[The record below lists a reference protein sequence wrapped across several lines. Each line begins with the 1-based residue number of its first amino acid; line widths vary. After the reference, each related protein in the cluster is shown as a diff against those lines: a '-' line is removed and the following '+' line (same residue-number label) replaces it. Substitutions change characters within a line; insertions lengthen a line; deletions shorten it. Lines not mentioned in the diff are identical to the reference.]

1 MIWRFPPWYRL
12 TPLEVLAPRRERIAA
27 MCAQEGLGGVLLTDA
42 YDVFYAS
49 GTSQQGLVLIPAKG
63 EPLVLMRRHAERA
76 AAESPWPV
84 TPISGLSQAADFLDA
99 ALPPGA
105 RLGLTLDVMP
115 AADYL
120 AWSQRLPG
128 LELIDATRPWL
139 RLKAVK
145 DAWELERM
153 AAAGQLGASIYAALP
168 GLIKPGLSEAELAGE
183 MQRLAMAGGS
193 IDHLRSRHAYHQTY
207 SWHIASGPEGNLPSA
222 MDAPFNGWGLSPAFP
237 LGASHRRFSP
247 GESINVDFGVSLD
260 GYQTDQ
266 TRTYILGPAP
276 AEVREAHACLVQI
289 ETALMDGL
297 VPGAV
302 SGELFRLASEIA
314 AHWGLEG
321 VFLGRPGH
329 KIRFA
334 AHGVGQELGCPPYI
348 LENSPAVVRENE
360 TYALELK
367 MVTSLGPVGLEST
380 VVVRSSGPALNL
392 TPTPSVL
399 TEIPLETA

>member
-1 MIWRFPPWYRL
+1 MSWEFPAWYRL
-12 TPLEVLAPRRERIAA
+12 TPLGVLAPRRERIAA
-27 MCAQEGLGGVLLTDA
+27 MCAQEGLGGMLLTDA

-84 TPISGLSQAADFLDA
+84 TPISGLSQAADFLAA
-99 ALPPGA
+99 ALPSGA

-115 AADYL
+115 AADFL
-120 AWSQRLPG
+120 GWQKRLPG
-128 LELIDATRPWL
+128 LELVEATGPWL
-139 RLKAVK
+139 QLKAVK
-145 DAWELERM
+145 DAWERERM
-153 AAAGQLGASIYAALP
+153 AAAGALGAAIYSALP
-168 GLIKPGLSEAELAGE
+168 GLIRPGQSEAELAGE

-193 IDHLRSRHAYHQTY
+193 IDYLRSRHAYHQTY

-222 MDAPFNGWGLSPAFP
+222 LDAPFNGWGLSPAFP
-237 LGASHRRFSP
+237 LGASPRRFLV
-247 GESINVDFGVSLD
+247 GEPINVDFGVSLD

-266 TRTYILGPAP
+266 TRTFCLGPAP
-276 AEVREAHACLVQI
+276 EEVRQAHACLEEI
-289 ETALMDGL
+289 EAALIDGL

-302 SGELFRLASEIA
+302 SGELFVLATRIA
-314 AHWGLEG
+314 ARWGLG
-321 VFLGRPGH
+321 DGFLGRPGH

-348 LENSPAVVRENE
+348 LENSQAVVRAGE

-367 MVTSLGPVGLEST
+367 MVTRRGPVGLEST
-380 VVVRSSGPALNL
+380 VAVREQGPAMNL
-392 TPTPSVL
+392 TPAPSVL
-399 TEIPLETA
+399 TEIPLETT

>member
-1 MIWRFPPWYRL
+1 MSWEFPSWYHL
-12 TPLEVLAPRRERIAA
+12 TPKEVLAPRRERIAA
-27 MCAQEGLGGVLLTDA
+27 MCAEQGLGGIMLTDA

-49 GTSQQGLVLIPAKG
+49 GTSQQGLVMIPAKG
-63 EPLVLMRRHAERA
+63 EPLVLMRRHFERA

-84 TPISGLSQAADFLDA
+84 TPISGLTQAADFLLA
-99 ALPPGA
+99 ALPSGS

-115 AADYL
+115 AVDYL
-120 AWSQRLPG
+120 GWQKRLPG
-128 LELIDATRPWL
+128 LKMVDATKPWL
-139 RLKAVK
+139 GLKAVK

-153 AAAGQLGASIYAALP
+153 ADAGKLAAGIYAALP
-168 GLIKPGLSEAELAGE
+168 GLIKPGMSEAELAGE
-183 MQRLAMAGGS
+183 MQRMAIGGGS

-237 LGASHRRFSP
+237 LGASHRRLKA
-247 GESINVDFGVSLD
+247 GEPINVDFGVSLN

-266 TRTYILGPAP
+266 TRTYVLGTAP
-276 AEVREAHACLVQI
+276 EEVRRAHACLEEI
-289 ETALMDGL
+289 EAALVKGL

-302 SGELFRLASEIA
+302 SGELHQLSLDIA
-314 AHWGLEG
+314 ARWGLSDRY
-321 VFLGRPGH
+321 LGRPGH

-348 LENSPAVVRENE
+348 LENSRAVVRAGE

-367 MVTSLGPVGLEST
+367 MVTSLGPVGLESS
-380 VVVRSSGPALNL
+380 VAVSPSGPALNL
-392 TPTPSVL
+392 TPAPSVL
-399 TEIPLETA
+399 TEIPLEAS

>member
-1 MIWRFPPWYRL
+1 MIWEFPPWYHL
-12 TPLEVLAPRRERIAA
+12 TPLEVLAPRAERMAA
-27 MCAQEGLGGVLLTDA
+27 MCAEQGLGGVLLTDA

-63 EPLVLMRRHAERA
+63 EPLVLMRRYAERA

-84 TPISGLSQAADFLDA
+84 TPISGLTQAADFLLA
-99 ALPPGA
+99 ALPQDS

-115 AADYL
+115 AVDYL
-120 AWSQRLPG
+120 GWQKRLPG
-128 LELIDATRPWL
+128 LKLRDATKPWL
-139 RLKAVK
+139 GLKAVK

-153 AAAGQLGASIYAALP
+153 AEAGKLAASIYAALP
-168 GLIKPGLSEAELAGE
+168 GLIKPGRSEAELAGT
-183 MQRLAMAGGS
+183 MQRLAIAGGS

-237 LGASHRRFSP
+237 LGASHRRFSAGDP
-247 GESINVDFGVSLD
+247 INVDFGVSLN

-266 TRTYILGPAP
+266 TRTYVLGPAP
-276 AEVREAHACLVQI
+276 KEVRQAHACLEEI
-289 ETALMDGL
+289 EAALIQGL

-302 SGELFRLASEIA
+302 SGELFSLSLDIA
-314 AHWGLEG
+314 ARHGLSDS
-321 VFLGRPGH
+321 FLGRPGH

-348 LENSPAVVRENE
+348 LESSQAVVRQGE

-367 MVTSLGPVGLEST
+367 MLTPQGPVGLEST
-380 VVVRSSGPALNL
+380 VAVRPSGPALNL
-392 TPTPSVL
+392 TPAPSVL
-399 TEIPLETA
+399 CEIPLEAS

>member
-1 MIWRFPPWYRL
+1 VSWEFPPWYQL
-12 TPLEVLAPRRERIAA
+12 TPMEVLGPRRERIANLCA
-27 MCAQEGLGGVLLTDA
+27 MQDLDGMLLTDA

-84 TPISGLSQAADFLDA
+84 TPIKGLTEAADFLLA
-99 ALPPGA
+99 VLPRRA

-115 AADYL
+115 AVDYL
-120 AWSQRLPG
+120 GWQKRLPER
-128 LELIDATRPWL
+128 ELIDATGLWL
-139 RLKAVK
+139 DLKAVK

-153 AAAGQLGASIYAALP
+153 AEAGRLAASIYAALP
-168 GLIKPGLSEAELAGE
+168 GIIRPGMSEAELAGE

-193 IDHLRSRHAYHQTY
+193 IDQLRSRHAYHQTY

-237 LGASHRRFSP
+237 LGASHRRFRP
-247 GESINVDFGVSLD
+247 GEPINVDFGVSLN

-266 TRTYILGPAP
+266 TRTYVLGPAP
-276 AEVREAHACLVQI
+276 AEVRAAHACLEEI
-289 ETALMDGL
+289 EAALIKGL
-297 VPGAV
+297 APGAV
-302 SGELFRLASEIA
+302 SGELYETSLEIA
-314 AHWGLEG
+314 ARHGLSDG
-321 VFLGRPGH
+321 YLGRPGH

-334 AHGVGQELGCPPYI
+334 AHGVGQELGTPPYV
-348 LENSPAVVRENE
+348 LEGSRAVVRAGE

-367 MVTSLGPVGLEST
+367 IITPQGPVGLEST
-380 VVVRSSGPALNL
+380 VAVRDSGPALNL
-392 TPTPSVL
+392 TPEPSVL
-399 TEIPLETA
+399 TEIPMESA